1 MENGKGLLDGVV
13 VLDLGRVL
21 ACPYAAVLLADM
33 GATVIKIENP
43 KGGDDTRKMG
53 PFINGNS
60 VYYTNFNRSKVGI
73 TLNLKE
79 PEGKEIFK
87 EMVKK
92 ADVVLENYRPGT
104 MEKLGLGYDVLK
116 EINPGIVYGSVSG
129 FGHTG
134 PLSKRAGYD
143 IVGQAMGG
151 LMSTSG
157 WPGGPATRS
166 GTPLGDVLGALN
178 MTVGVLAALVNKQKT
193 GLGEKVDVALV
204 DSVAA
209 AMENITMIYQSTGRI
224 PQRIGNRYESTYPY
238 DTFPTKDGDVVIAAG
253 NNKLYGILCDVMG
266 RPELKTDPRFL
277 EVKDR
282 VANHDALRDEIVP
295 WTQQHTIDEVDKL
308 LNDGGCP
315 ACPVD
320 AVDVA
325 PGLGIA
331 GVVTLDGTAWRVA
344 LGNVAFMEQNRI
356 APDAAV
362 LERLASLA
370 EAGQTPLLLALAPAR
385 AALAA
390 AGDDDSARW
399 QWDDLQIAGILSLAD
414 ALRPESAAVV
424 ARLHEM
430 GIRVVM
436 LTGDNERTARAVAR
450 QAGLADADVA
460 AGLLPAEKAER
471 IRRLQAEGLLVAMVG
486 DGINDAP
493 ALAVADVGMA
503 VGSGVDVSAEAGD
516 IVLMRG
522 GMDAVLTALA
532 LSRATMRN
540 IRQNLGWAFGY
551 NLLGLP
557 VAAGLLHVFG
567 GPMLSPMIAGTAMAL
582 SSFSVVS
589 NALRLRFFKV

>member
-1 MENGKGLLDGVV
+1 MFLKEGYIMENGKGLLDGVV

-21 ACPYAAVLLADM
+21 ACPYAAVLMADL

-87 EMVKK
+87 ELVKK

-129 FGHTG
+129 FGHPG

-253 NNKLYGILCDVMG
+253 NNKLYCLLSDVMG

-282 VANHDALRDEIVP
+282 VANHAALREEISP

-308 LNDGGCP
+308 LNDAGCP
-315 ACPVD
+315 ACPVN
-320 AVDVA
+320 
-325 PGLGIA
+325 
-331 GVVTLDGTAWRVA
+331 TLD
-344 LGNVAFMEQNRI
+344 
-356 APDAAV
+356 
-362 LERLASLA
+362 RLVVD
-370 EAGQTPLLLALAPAR
+370 P
-385 AALAA
+385 
-390 AGDDDSARW
+390 
-399 QWDDLQIAGILSLAD
+399 QIAGDRKMFPVIDQPGIGELAIT
-414 ALRPESAAVV
+414 AIPQHLTRTSSQPRKAAP
-424 ARLHEM
+424 LLGE
-430 GIRVVM
+430 
-436 LTGDNERTARAVAR
+436 DNEAIYGKML
-450 QAGLADADVA
+450 GLD
-460 AGLLPAEKAER
+460 AEKLA
-471 IRRLQAEGLLVAMVG
+471 
-486 DGINDAP
+486 
-493 ALAVADVGMA
+493 ALKEK
-503 VGSGVDVSAEAGD
+503 GV
-516 IVLMRG
+516 I
-522 GMDAVLTALA
+522 
-532 LSRATMRN
+532 
-540 IRQNLGWAFGY
+540 
-551 NLLGLP
+551 
-557 VAAGLLHVFG
+557 
-567 GPMLSPMIAGTAMAL
+567 
-582 SSFSVVS
+582 
-589 NALRLRFFKV
+589 